1 MLQFIIGF
9 TTGVYVAQTYDIP
22 KLSVITSYIQKT
34 LTDIE
39 KEQRKND

>member
-22 KLSVITSYIQKT
+22 KISVITTYIQKT
-34 LTDIE
+34 LTEIE
-39 KEQRKND
+39 KQQKKND